1 MNKYLS
7 QKAIDYLL
15 SLNNVVGIGYGLK
28 EVKGKL
34 TDQKAIVVMVSRKV
48 TQTELIRRHVVL
60 KSIEGFVT
68 DVIEVGKVS
77 AHRIQEEGPIG
88 EAEDNVSRKSSWR
101 PAPGGVSI
109 GHYKITAGT
118 LGVVV
123 YDNFT
128 GKKLILSNNHVL
140 ANSTNGKD
148 KRAKKGDP
156 ILQPGPLDGGTK
168 RNDKIAKLY
177 RYVPLKDNGFNVVD
191 AAVAKPLR
199 QGLVVPEILGIGT
212 VQGKT
217 LPQLGMLVKK
227 SGRTTGLTSGI
238 VQVIDAIIDVDY
250 DGRIL
255 KFKNQ
260 IMVTAF
266 DQGGDS
272 GSLVLNEFNWAVG
285 LLFAGSDTFTFVN
298 PIDPVLDLLGVHL

>member
-77 AHRIQEEGPIG
+77 AHRIQEEGPIR

-101 PAPGGVSI
+101 PGPGGVSI

>member
-77 AHRIQEEGPIG
+77 AHRIQEEGPIR